1 MDSFLKVLSFY
12 EKCGVIAS
20 MEAWQLY
27 RTARN
32 LAAHEYETNYAAIAE
47 HFNILHEWL
56 PALYRDATN
65 FVRYCRQTLG
75 IEPETR
81 DYEADFIT
89 ITGKD

>member
-1 MDSFLKVLSFY
+1 VDSFLKVLSFY